1 MGITRI
7 PVKVEPLA
15 PPNYK
20 IIEWMLHNVCNYDCS
35 FCNSESKNGSIRWK
49 TLEQYKNY
57 TDKLIEAC
65 QGNPVWFQITGGEP
79 TLFPELAELLQYM
92 KSKGAYVSLISNGSR
107 TLRWW
112 KELKE
117 QKCLDFLFITCHNEQ
132 TSDYEHISEVL
143 NLFHDEPVKT
153 VCMITHTIKSV
164 DEAIN
169 ARKYI
174 ESTTG
179 TTILFKAMMIDDYD
193 IYKLYTAEQLIE
205 VKKSLSE
212 GVNYLTKIPSS
223 YPKEY
228 KMTDLLKVT
237 YEDHSTRIVNP
248 QTLLKNQQNNFLD
261 WDCAIGMNTMRITG
275 DNVFRGVCGEGGM
288 QFTLDD
294 AIKFSETMV
303 KCTKQQCVCHTDLV
317 TTKIK

>member
-1 MGITRI
+1 MTLI
-7 PVKVEPLA
+7 PIKVEPS
-15 PPNYK
+15 PEPNYK

-35 FCNSESKNGSIRWK
+35 FCNTESKNGSIRWK

-65 QGNPVWFQITGGEP
+65 KGSPVWFQITGGEP
-79 TLFPELAELLQYM
+79 TLFPELAELLHYI

-112 KELKE
+112 KELKDS
-117 QKCLDFLFITCHNEQ
+117 KSLDFLFITCHNEQ
-132 TSDYEHISEVL
+132 TSDYEHISQIL
-143 NLFHDEPVKT
+143 NLFHDESVET

-164 DEAIN
+164 DEAIT

-179 TTILFKAMMIDDYD
+179 TTILFKAMFIDSYD
-193 IYKLYTAEQLIE
+193 IYTMYTKEQLAE
-205 VKKSLSE
+205 VHKSHSV
-212 GVNYLTKIPSS
+212 GINRSTKASAV

-228 KMTDLLKVT
+228 KMTDFLKVT
-237 YEDHSTRIVNP
+237 YEDRSTRIVNP
-248 QTLLKNQQNNFLD
+248 QTLLKTQQNNFLD
-261 WDCAIGMNTMRITG
+261 WDCAIGMSTMRISG
-275 DNVFRGVCGEGGM
+275 SAVYRGVCREGGM

-294 AIKFSETMV
+294 DVKFSDAMV
-303 KCTKQQCVCHTDLV
+303 KCTKSQCVCHTDLV